1 MVAFS
6 MNHKKILV
14 EYNSSKRIVK
24 FLSQQCDVKEV
35 RNEIIIVFEMERKG
49 FMKVFEMERKGFIIQ
64 MKQEEWGGE
73 FVNLRIST

>member
-1 MVAFS
+1 
-6 MNHKKILV
+6 MNHKKVLV

-35 RNEIIIVFEMERKG
+35 RNEII
-49 FMKVFEMERKGFIIQ
+49 KVFEMERKGFIIQ
-64 MKQEEWGGE
+64 MKREEWGEE